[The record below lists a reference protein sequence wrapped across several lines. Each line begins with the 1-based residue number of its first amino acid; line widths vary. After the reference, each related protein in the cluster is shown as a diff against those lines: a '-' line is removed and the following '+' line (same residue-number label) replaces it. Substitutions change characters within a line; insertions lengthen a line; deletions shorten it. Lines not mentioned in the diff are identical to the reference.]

1 MVTLTRSLPVNQ
13 PGQAPLTRGQL
24 WQALLLKVEDATL
37 FVPGMT
43 SCRVLERRGNE
54 VFREIVW
61 RGQPRR
67 QRVTLH
73 PEHTVEFE
81 HLSENARGKVVNQI
95 EEDADGT
102 LRLRFTFL
110 LDAIAGIAP
119 GSAEEQAYGAHERRL
134 PGRRPGDPGD
144 GPPAHGERTACRG
157 GTLSRVSQ
165 SARRRAFTG
174 KNPVSP
180 RSASSGSAW
189 TPYRRARG
197 ESRRP
202 ARPARA
208 A

>member
-1 MVTLTRSLPVNQ
+1 MLTLTRSLPVNQ
-13 PGQAPLTRGQL
+13 PGQASLTRGQL

-43 SCRVLERRGNE
+43 HCRVLERRGNE

-81 HLSENARGKVVNQI
+81 HLSGNARGKVVNQI

-110 LDAIAGIAP
+110 LDAIEGIAP
-119 GSAEEQAYGAHERRL
+119 GSAEEHAYGERMKEDYLGAVQATLETARRL
-134 PGRRPGDPGD
+134 MVSGQLAAA
-144 GPPAHGERTACRG
+144 GPR
-157 GTLSRVSQ
+157 
-165 SARRRAFTG
+165 
-174 KNPVSP
+174 
-180 RSASSGSAW
+180 
-189 TPYRRARG
+189 
-197 ESRRP
+197 
-202 ARPARA
+202 
-208 A
+208 